1 MTDSYR
7 GGYKKALLD
16 IKTFLEVGEVIRDA
30 RSAKKYSLLI
40 CNLINLVLQN
50 PESLDRFMSGVFAF
64 KYNPKTME
72 VKNED
77 KSN

>member
-16 IKTFLEVGEVIRDA
+16 IKTFLKMNGLTKDA

-40 CNLINLVLQN
+40 RNLINLVLQN
-50 PESLDRFMSGVFAF
+50 PESLDRFMSGMLAF

-77 KSN
+77 QSY